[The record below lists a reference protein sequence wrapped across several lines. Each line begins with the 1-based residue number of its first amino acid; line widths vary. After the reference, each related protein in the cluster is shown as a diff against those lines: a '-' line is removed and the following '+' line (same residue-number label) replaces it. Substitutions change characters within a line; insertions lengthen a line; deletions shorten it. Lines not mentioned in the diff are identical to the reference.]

1 MAEQSDAKHEWRE
14 VTLADSDEGSSSSNG
29 LGSDSGGSTSF
40 ESIEVTPTE
49 KRKPRTEEE
58 EDPTFDL
65 TEEAKASRLESSDED
80 TGATPEVL
88 AYQ

>member
-1 MAEQSDAKHEWRE
+1 MAEQSDTKHEWRE

-40 ESIEVTPTE
+40 ESIEVTLTE
-49 KRKPRTEEE
+49 KRKPRIEE
-58 EDPTFDL
+58 EDPTFDP
-65 TEEAKASRLESSDED
+65 TEEAKASHLKSLNED
-80 TGATPEVL
+80 TGATAEVL

>member
-1 MAEQSDAKHEWRE
+1 MAEQSDAKREWHE
-14 VTLADSDEGSSSSNG
+14 VTPSDSDEGSSSSDG
-29 LGSDSGGSTSF
+29 SGSDSGGSTSF

-49 KRKPRTEEE
+49 KRKPRTKEE
-58 EDPTFDL
+58 EDPIFDPKK
-65 TEEAKASRLESSDED
+65 EAKASRLKSSDED

>member
-1 MAEQSDAKHEWRE
+1 M
-14 VTLADSDEGSSSSNG
+14 
-29 LGSDSGGSTSF
+29 
-40 ESIEVTPTE
+40 E
-49 KRKPRTEEE
+49 KRKPHTEEE
-58 EDPTFDL
+58 EDPTFDP

>member
-1 MAEQSDAKHEWRE
+1 MAKQSDAKRKWRE
-14 VTLADSDEGSSSSNG
+14 VTLADSDEGSSSSD
-29 LGSDSGGSTSF
+29 GSSFDSGGSTSF

-49 KRKPRTEEE
+49 KRKPHIEE

-65 TEEAKASRLESSDED
+65 MKEAKASRLESSDED
-80 TGATPEVL
+80 TGERPKVL

>member
-1 MAEQSDAKHEWRE
+1 
-14 VTLADSDEGSSSSNG
+14 LSSSDGSV
-29 LGSDSGGSTSF
+29 SDSGGSTSF

-58 EDPTFDL
+58 EDPTFDPM
-65 TEEAKASRLESSDED
+65 EEAKASRLESSDED
-80 TGATPEVL
+80 IRATPKVL

>member
-1 MAEQSDAKHEWRE
+1 MVEQLDAKREWLE
-14 VTLADSDEGSSSSNG
+14 VTPADSDEGSSSSD
-29 LGSDSGGSTSF
+29 GSGSNSGGSTSF
-40 ESIEVTPTE
+40 ESIKVTLTE

-65 TEEAKASRLESSDED
+65 MEEAKASRLESSDED

-88 AYQ
+88 AYH

>member
-1 MAEQSDAKHEWRE
+1 
-14 VTLADSDEGSSSSNG
+14 LSSSDG

-40 ESIEVTPTE
+40 ESIEVTPTK

-58 EDPTFDL
+58 EDPTFDP
-65 TEEAKASRLESSDED
+65 TEEAKASRLKSLDED
-80 TGATPEVL
+80 IRATPEVL